1 MLFKPDE
8 LFPSALERQIDEMA
22 YKLYSLTNE
31 EIAIVEGKDKK
42 CFYDTIRKIGNWE
55 IGNKMDKKA
64 EWLYGFNPVW
74 EAIKSGRKISTLY
87 ISKQRHEQV
96 QKIIELANEKGIR
109 IEFENKEFFD
119 SKFHKGHQGIAAV
132 AEKKGFLSIDEL
144 LTIPEK
150 KGEPAFFLIL
160 DLIED
165 PRNFGAILRVA
176 DAAGVHGVVFQS
188 HRSARV
194 THIVSKAS
202 AGALEYVN
210 ISEIVNIK
218 HAIDK
223 MKRSDITI
231 VGAEA
236 GSDLTPWDIDMRSPL
251 AFVIG
256 SEGQGLRK
264 TVREMCDFV
273 VSLPMMGKVNSLNVS
288 VAAGILSYEVI
299 HQRVALR

>member
-1 MLFKPDE
+1 M
-8 LFPSALERQIDEMA
+8 
-22 YKLYSLTNE
+22 
-31 EIAIVEGKDKK
+31 KDK
-42 CFYDTIRKIGNWE
+42 G
-55 IGNKMDKKA
+55 GKA
-64 EWLYGFNPVW
+64 EWLYGFNPVL
-74 EAIKSGRKISTLY
+74 EAIKSGRKIKTVY

-96 QKIIELANEKGIR
+96 QKIIELAKAEGISIDFAEKD
-109 IEFENKEFFD
+109 FFD
-119 SKFHKGHQGIAAV
+119 ARFHKGHQGVAAV
-132 AEKKGFLSIDEL
+132 VEKKRFLTIDEL
-144 LTIPEK
+144 LAIPEK
-150 KGEPAFFLIL
+150 KESAFFLVL

-188 HRSARV
+188 HRSAGI
-194 THIVSKAS
+194 TPIVSKAS

-210 ISEIVNIK
+210 LAEVVNIK

-223 MKRSDITI
+223 MKVLNITI

-236 GSDLTPWDIDMRSPL
+236 GSELTPWDIDMKGPM

-273 VSLPMMGKVNSLNVS
+273 VSLPMRGKVNSLNVS
-288 VAAGILSYEVI
+288 VATGILSYEVI
-299 HQRVALR
+299 RQRLK